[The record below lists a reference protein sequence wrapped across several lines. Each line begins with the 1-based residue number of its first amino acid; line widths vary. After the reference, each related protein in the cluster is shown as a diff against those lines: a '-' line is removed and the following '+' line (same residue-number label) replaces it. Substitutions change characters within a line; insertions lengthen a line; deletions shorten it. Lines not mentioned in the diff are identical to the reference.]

1 MSKRGSRSA
10 VFIGEI
16 KKYVRKFTIPKAKS
30 NFETPINFKPKINF
44 YTKDI
49 IYTKNHE
56 ELITYVQRLKGEY
69 ELLEIKKPDWSK
81 IFNQIDYKK
90 INTVREEVLEIQR
103 KIRQIEIYDY
113 LQKH

>member
-30 NFETPINFKPKINF
+30 NFDTPKNFKPKIKF

-56 ELITYVQRLKGEY
+56 ELITYVKRLEEEY
-69 ELLEIKKPDWSK
+69 ELLQIKKPDRVK
-81 IFNQIDYKK
+81 VFIRIDYKK
-90 INTVREEVLEIQR
+90 IETVRKAVLEIHR

>member
-1 MSKRGSRSA
+1 MSKRGSHSA

-16 KKYVRKFTIPKAKS
+16 KKHIRKFTMPKVKS
-30 NFETPINFKPKINF
+30 NFETPINFNAKIKF
-44 YTKDI
+44 YTKEI

-56 ELITYVQRLKGEY
+56 ELITYVQRLEEEY
-69 ELLEIKKPDWSK
+69 ELLEIKKPDRSK
-81 IFNQIDYKK
+81 IFIRIDYKK
-90 INTVREEVLEIQR
+90 IDIVRKAVLEIQR